1 MQGLY
6 EAAKEAA
13 EAILASGIEKPRA
26 GIILGSGLGDLAN
39 QIIGFNESA
48 PISIP
53 YENLPHFPRSTAAG
67 HAGRL
72 IGGVLAG
79 VPVIALQ
86 GRFHLYEGWTPRQA
100 ALPVWVMQQLGIE
113 LLVVSNAAGG
123 VNPHYQ
129 VGDLML
135 IEDQINLMSA
145 NPLVGVNDDRLG
157 DRFPDMSAPYD
168 RKLLKLARQSAIDKG
183 FLCQT
188 GTYVGMLG
196 PTYET
201 RAEYRFCRQLGDAVG
216 MSTVPEVIAARHAK
230 MRVLGMSVITNAC
243 SPDSLGETTHEEV
256 VAAAKGAGERMQSIV
271 ESVLKQTLA

>member
-13 EAILASGIEKPRA
+13 EAILKKGIESPRA
-26 GIILGSGLGDLAN
+26 GIILGSGLGDLAE
-39 QIIGFNESA
+39 QIVGPEGSA
-48 PISIP
+48 PVSIP
-53 YENLPHFPRSTAAG
+53 YEEIPHFPRSTAAG

-72 IGGVLAG
+72 IVGQLAG
-79 VPVIALQ
+79 VPVMALQ

-100 ALPVWVMQQLGIE
+100 AQPVWVMKQLGIE

-135 IEDQINLMSA
+135 IDDQINLMSA

-157 DRFPDMSAPYD
+157 ARFPDMSAPYD
-168 RKLLKLARQSAIDKG
+168 RQLLKLARQSAIDQG
-183 FLCQT
+183 FVCQT

-216 MSTVPEVIAARHAK
+216 MSTVPEVIAARHAE

-256 VAAAKGAGERMQSIV
+256 VAAAKGAGQRMLSIV
-271 ESVLKQTLA
+271 ESVLKQTFA